1 MTFRATLIF
10 LLAGVMNSSPREE
23 KLRQSC
29 QARRVSEWQDEGFIF
44 LSLGQPFGKLFMITM
59 ALAFFR

>member
-1 MTFRATLIF
+1 MTFRTTLIF

-44 LSLGQPFGKLFMITM
+44 LSLGQSFGKLIMIITV
-59 ALAFFR
+59 LAFVR